1 MSLRITNAVRINPAP
16 CQHYR
21 VTIDEDGVSRSVN
34 ISLDDLRQAFD
45 GFEYGPKAVLVIAW
59 ARYRLSQGATLASLL
74 GQVIA

>member
-21 VTIDEDGVSRSVN
+21 VTIDEDGVERTAN
-34 ISLDDLRQAFD
+34 ISLDELKQAFD
-45 GFEYGPKAVLVIAW
+45 DFEYGPKAALVIAW

-74 GQVIA
+74 NQVIA

>member
-21 VTIDEDGVSRSVN
+21 VTIDEDGVTRTVN
-34 ISLDDLRQAFD
+34 ISLDELRQAFD
-45 GFEYGPKAVLVIAW
+45 SFDYGPTAALVLAW

-74 GQVIA
+74 NQVIA

>member
-21 VTIDEDGVSRSVN
+21 VTIDQDGVTRTIN
-34 ISLDDLRQAFD
+34 IALDDLRAAFD
-45 GFEYGPKAVLVIAW
+45 DFEYGPTTALILAW

-74 GQVIA
+74 NQVIA